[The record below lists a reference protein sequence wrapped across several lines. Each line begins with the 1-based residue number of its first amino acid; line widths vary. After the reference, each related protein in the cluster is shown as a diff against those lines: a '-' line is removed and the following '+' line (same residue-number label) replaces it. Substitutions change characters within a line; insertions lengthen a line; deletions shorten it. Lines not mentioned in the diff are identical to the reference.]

1 MKQFRCSAVVFDL
14 DGVLV
19 DSTTCVERHWHKWA
33 DRHGLDR
40 TAILAM
46 SHGRRTIE
54 TMRAVAP
61 HLAVDDEARQLDRD
75 MVEDTVDVAAPQ
87 GTAELLAVLDPTNWA
102 VVTSESHLLAT
113 ARLHAA
119 GLPLPSIF
127 VTGDDVSHGK
137 PDPEG
142 YLKAARLLNV
152 APEEFVVI
160 EDIPV
165 GIEAA
170 RAAQMIVIAVATT
183 RLPAH

>member
-1 MKQFRCSAVVFDL
+1 M
-14 DGVLV
+14 
-19 DSTTCVERHWHKWA
+19 
-33 DRHGLDR
+33 
-40 TAILAM
+40 
-46 SHGRRTIE
+46 
-54 TMRAVAP
+54 
-61 HLAVDDEARQLDRD
+61 
-75 MVEDTVDVAAPQ
+75 
-87 GTAELLAVLDPTNWA
+87 
-102 VVTSESHLLAT
+102 TSGSHLLTT

-160 EDIPV
+160 EDTPV